1 MEHPPFLEY
10 PFHERTVAHTREL
23 LRSVDKKVHSHTGVQ
38 LAVEARLPFGEGLV
52 GVHHREQIQIGK
64 RRAAPSRLRGGRPA
78 GMP

>member
-1 MEHPPFLEY
+1 MKHPAFLEY
-10 PFHERTVAHTREL
+10 SPHERTVAHTREL
-23 LRSVDKKVHSHTGVQ
+23 LRRVDEKVHSHAGVQ

-52 GVHHREQIQIGK
+52 GVNHREQIQIGK